1 MGLRLAQFEDAK
13 SECARSPPALPSLS
27 HSTRT
32 RSRATNT
39 SPAPTGLSQD
49 GVRACEAGVH
59 AEEQQGGR
67 GPYVASRDARFV
79 VSIVVVHIVCAV
91 CMDLFARPAGNKS
104 PLISALP
111 CTRWHG
117 PPRLRLRNI
126 LFDHGICNKGH
137 QQPEAAEAR
146 VARGAYRA
154 CTLSPRWY
162 LFAES
167 VTDCV
172 CVCRETVSLAGSGK

>member
-1 MGLRLAQFEDAK
+1 MSARDHHLLCLR
-13 SECARSPPALPSLS
+13 CRTPPGRAREPQTLHRP
-27 HSTRT
+27 
-32 RSRATNT
+32 
-39 SPAPTGLSQD
+39 Q
-49 GVRACEAGVH
+49 RACHKTVCVRVRQACTRRSNK
-59 AEEQQGGR
+59 A

-111 CTRWHG
+111 CMRWHG